1 MKKNQQKQKIK
12 LIPFSKIT
20 ERWMKDPEFKRGYD
34 DLELEFKLICAIIES
49 RMKKGMTQKQLAKKI
64 GTKQSA
70 IARFESG
77 KSNPTLSTLKK
88 MARGLDLVLTAR
100 EF

>member
-1 MKKNQQKQKIK
+1 MKNKSIK
-12 LIPFSKIT
+12 LIPFKKL
-20 ERWMKDPEFKRGYD
+20 EEKWMKDPEFRRGYY
-34 DLELEFKLICAIIES
+34 DLELEFKLISAIIES

-70 IARFESG
+70 VARFESG

-88 MARGLDLVLTAR
+88 IARELDLVLTAR
-100 EF
+100 PV